1 MTLPSA
7 ALAALLL
14 AAAAPAIA
22 APPPA
27 AEAPVKVRAVRGAG
41 AAGGRTVAGSVVSAK
56 RATLSTRIAASV
68 RAVLVEEGQRVSAG
82 QLLVSLADDDL
93 RGAQAAAEAGLAAAA
108 TQERRLRQLLTERA
122 ATTAELDQAVAQRAQ
137 AEAGL
142 AAVRANLAYAQLRAP
157 FAATVQARRVD
168 PGDLVGP
175 GQPLLE
181 LEGDGLEIVASLSDA
196 EAAGLALGSV
206 LTFQSGGTEGQAE
219 VVALTPGGDPV
230 SHRRSVKA
238 RVRGAAAG
246 LRSGAFAR
254 LLLPAPAGAAA
265 GPVALSSPP
274 ASGLWIPRTAL
285 VERGDLSGVFVA
297 AGGKAELRWVSTGD
311 ATADQVWVRAGL
323 RAADVVI
330 DAPGA
335 LRDGAAVEVQP

>member
-1 MTLPSA
+1 MSLRTRLAALTLAAAVPAVLPGA
-7 ALAALLL
+7 ALASD
-14 AAAAPAIA
+14 
-22 APPPA
+22 
-27 AEAPVKVRAVRGAG
+27 APVAVRAIRGAG
-41 AAGGRTVAGSVVSAK
+41 GAGDRTVAGTVVSAK

-68 RAVLVEEGQRVSAG
+68 RAVLVEEGQRVAAG
-82 QLLVSLADDDL
+82 QLLVSLADEDL
-93 RGAQAAAEAGLAAAA
+93 RGGQAAAEAGLAAAA
-108 TQERRLRQLLTERA
+108 AHERRIRQLLSERA

-142 AAVRANLAYAQLRAP
+142 AGVRANLAYAQLRAP

-181 LEGDGLEIVASLSDA
+181 LEGDGLEIQASLSDA
-196 EAAGLALGSV
+196 EAAGLAVGSR
-206 LTFQSGGTEGQAE
+206 LRFQAGGTEGEAE

-230 SHRRSVKA
+230 THRRSVKA

-254 LLLPAPAGAAA
+254 LLLPPAPAGAAA
-265 GPVALSSPP
+265 AAGPA
-274 ASGLWIPRTAL
+274 GRWIPRTAL
-285 VERGDLSGVFVA
+285 VERGDLAGVFVA
-297 AGGKAELRWVSTGD
+297 ASGRAELRWVSTGE
-311 ATADQVWVRAGL
+311 AAGDQVWVRAGL
-323 RAADVVI
+323 RAGEVVI

>member
-1 MTLPSA
+1 MSHRRPL
-7 ALAALLL
+7 LAALLL
-14 AAAAPAIA
+14 AAASTATAATTAPAA
-22 APPPA
+22 D
-27 AEAPVKVRAVRGAG
+27 APVRVRAVGATT
-41 AAGGRTVAGSVVSAK
+41 AAGGRTVAGSVVSAR

-68 RAVLVEEGQRVSAG
+68 RAVLVEEGQRVAAG
-82 QLLVSLADDDL
+82 QLLVSLADEDL

-108 TQERRLRQLLTERA
+108 TQERRIRQLLTERA

-168 PGDLVGP
+168 PGSLVGP

-196 EAAGLALGSV
+196 EAVGLALGSV
-206 LTFQSGGTEGQAE
+206 VRFQAGGAEGEAE

-238 RVRGAAAG
+238 RVRGAVAG
-246 LRSGAFAR
+246 LRSGAVAR
-254 LLLPAPAGAAA
+254 RVLPAAAA
-265 GPVALSSPP
+265 GAPP
-274 ASGLWIPRTAL
+274 AGSSGLWLPRSAL

-297 AGGKAELRWVSTGD
+297 TGGKAELRWVSTGD
-311 ATADQVWVRAGL
+311 AAGDQVWVRAGL
-323 RAADVVI
+323 RTGEVVI